1 MAKLVAALSLL
12 AASSDAHLCALNP
25 LQRGGVSGAQKPGAD
40 ICGQGAAPC
49 GAVKAGAPVAA
60 YLTGEQHG
68 IHLLKNLDHYNK
80 TDPGSFTV
88 YLWDAAGK
96 SVKLNEVADT
106 AAPSQT
112 EYIVDIKVPRVPA
125 GNYTIQ
131 SSACH
136 RVLCLGKR
144 AAALTNLH
152 PPLPPHAPRSRT
164 RSPLAVYE
172 THFPPHPFFY
182 QCSDIE
188 ILF

>member
-96 SVKLNEVADT
+96 SVMLNEVADT

-136 RVLCLGKR
+136 HVLLPRQAGSCSP
-144 AAALTNLH
+144 TCTPH
-152 PPLPPHAPRSRT
+152 PPHAPART